1 MGARKVVLSFGTIG
15 GSMEAWIKIQ
25 TELHI
30 LLIASKEHIPM
41 ENPECGSGKNRQVQR
56 ASG

>member
-30 LLIASKEHIPM
+30 LLIANKEHIMM
-41 ENPECGSGKNRQVQR
+41 ENPECGSGKSRQVQR
-56 ASG
+56 ESG

>member
-15 GSMEAWIKIQ
+15 GSTEAWIKIQ

-30 LLIASKEHIPM
+30 LLIVNKEHILM
-41 ENPECGSGKNRQVQR
+41 ENLECGSGKSRQVQR
-56 ASG
+56 ESG